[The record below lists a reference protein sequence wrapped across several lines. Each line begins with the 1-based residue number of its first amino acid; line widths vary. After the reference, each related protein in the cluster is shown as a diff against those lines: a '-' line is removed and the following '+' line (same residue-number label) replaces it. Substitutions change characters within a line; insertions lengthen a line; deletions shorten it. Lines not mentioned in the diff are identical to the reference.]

1 MDDTFA
7 EREVKII
14 NPRRAGD
21 YAAMSQQAKQR
32 KPSGKTLKEFRDPR
46 TCVIVVMHV
55 PYHAVKTEQ
64 EINSRTF
71 FAEME
76 KKECISPFKE
86 ILCGEES
93 IYNYVREG
101 YEVPA
106 QGGR

>member
-1 MDDTFA
+1 MCHCGYA
-7 EREVKII
+7 CPISCSQ
-14 NPRRAGD
+14 NGAGD
-21 YAAMSQQAKQR
+21 KQ
-32 KPSGKTLKEFRDPR
+32 
-46 TCVIVVMHV
+46 
-55 PYHAVKTEQ
+55 Q

-93 IYNYVREG
+93 IYDYVREG